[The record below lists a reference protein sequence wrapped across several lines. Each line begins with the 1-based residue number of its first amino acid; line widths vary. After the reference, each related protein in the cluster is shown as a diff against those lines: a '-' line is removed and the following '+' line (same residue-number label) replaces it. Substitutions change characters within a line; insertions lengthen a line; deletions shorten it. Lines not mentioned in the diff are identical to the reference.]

1 MRVDTLACEGAN
13 EMSGHRCWLMKSE
26 PHTFSIDDLAR
37 SGRTCWD
44 GVRNYQARNFM
55 KSMRVGDDILFYHSS
70 SKVIGVAG
78 RARVSRAAY
87 PDHTAWDRKSD
98 YFDRRSTPD
107 RPLWYMVD
115 VEFVEKFPEVV
126 TLADIKANDALDGV
140 RVARR
145 GQRLSVQPVDREHF
159 DEIVRMAAERSTV
172 E

>member
-1 MRVDTLACEGAN
+1 MPER
-13 EMSGHRCWLMKSE
+13 RCWLMKSE

-55 KSMRVGDDILFYHSS
+55 KSMCAGDEILFYHSS

-98 YFDRRSTPD
+98 YFDPKSTPD

-115 VEFVEKFPEVV
+115 VEYVEKFPEVV
-126 TLADIKANDALDGV
+126 TLADIKANPDLEGI
-140 RVARR
+140 RVAQR
-145 GQRLSVQPVDREHF
+145 GQRLSVQPVDRAHF
-159 DEIVRMAAERSTV
+159 EEILRMAEDARSPV
-172 E
+172 D